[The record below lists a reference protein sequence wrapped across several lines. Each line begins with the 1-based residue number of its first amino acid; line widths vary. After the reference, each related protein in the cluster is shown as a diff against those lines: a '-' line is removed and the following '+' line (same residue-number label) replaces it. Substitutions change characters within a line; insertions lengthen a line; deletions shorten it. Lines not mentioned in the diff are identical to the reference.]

1 MIRSARFTARLML
14 LPVMAMLVTGCW
26 NRTEVNDL
34 AIVQLTSFDWED
46 DQYRVGVSFPLV
58 SQMSG
63 TQGGGGGTG
72 GKEGQNNYLESA
84 KAPAIRDAI
93 NHVQRKLSRRLY
105 FAHRRV
111 LLIGETAAERGVKPI
126 LDTLSRYPENRISTY
141 LLVAKDSA
149 LGLMQT
155 PVLTERVTAEMFRE
169 ILVNIMKE
177 PVTARD
183 FIHAILTEGVDAYT
197 LVFKRTKTDA
207 PDEDK
212 KKADTVEIDGLAVF
226 RDDRLAGILEQ
237 PFLNGALL
245 ALGQLKRPVVTVD
258 LPEGRGHITVQ
269 FLKMTSRVEPV
280 VNGDDIRM
288 ILTISGIFEISS
300 NETDINLIHYEN
312 HDKATKAIER
322 QIQKEVSAA
331 VGELQT
337 RFKADV
343 LGFGSSVKRNH
354 PGVWKRIGDRWRDLY
369 PKVPVEYR
377 FNIRMEHAGT
387 LKNPIHHKAGEY

>member
-1 MIRSARFTARLML
+1 MMRACRFAARLML
-14 LPVMAMLVTGCW
+14 LPAMALVVAGCW

-34 AIVQLTSFDWED
+34 AIVQLTSYDWED
-46 DQYRVGVSFPLV
+46 DQYRIGVSFPLV

-197 LVFKRTKTDA
+197 LVFKRTKTDT
-207 PDEDK
+207 PGKE
-212 KKADTVEIDGLAVF
+212 KADTVEIDGLAVF
-226 RDDRLAGILEQ
+226 RDDKMVGILEGQ
-237 PFLNGALL
+237 FLDGTLL
-245 ALGQLKRPVVTVD
+245 ALGQLNRPVVTAV
-258 LPEGRGHITVQ
+258 LPEGGGPITAQ
-269 FLKMTSRVEPV
+269 FLEMTSRIEPM

-288 ILTISGIFEISS
+288 RITFSGIVEINS
-300 NETDINLIHYEN
+300 NETDTNLIHYEVN
-312 HDKATKAIER
+312 NEVTKAIER

>member
-197 LVFKRTKTDA
+197 LVFKRTKTDT
-207 PDEDK
+207 PGKE
-212 KKADTVEIDGLAVF
+212 KADTVEIDGLAVF
-226 RDDRLAGILEQ
+226 RDDKMVGILEGQ
-237 PFLNGALL
+237 FLDGTLL
-245 ALGQLKRPVVTVD
+245 ALGQLNRPVVTAV
-258 LPEGRGHITVQ
+258 LPEGGGPITAQ
-269 FLKMTSRVEPV
+269 FLEMTSRIEPM

-288 ILTISGIFEISS
+288 RITFSGIVEINS
-300 NETDINLIHYEN
+300 NETDTNLIHYEVN
-312 HDKATKAIER
+312 NEVTKAIER